1 MVRLKAPPAEGQ
13 ANEALLR
20 YLGRVLDVPFS
31 SVRLVRGSSSRDKL
45 VEIEGLTAKD
55 VLARLLP

>member
-1 MVRLKAPPAEGQ
+1 VVRLKAPPAEGQ